1 MSKGKGGKK
10 LTKKMNDTI
19 LKAYR
24 GEKTD
29 YTPLWFMRQAGRS
42 QPEYR
47 KLKEKYSLFEIT
59 HQPELGAY
67 VTRLPVEN
75 YGVDGA
81 ILYKDIMTPLP
92 ALGIDVEIKSGVGP
106 VIYNPIRNKQ
116 DVEKLKEINPED
128 DIPYVL
134 ETIRILTEEQLT
146 VPLIGFSGAPFTLA
160 SYMIEGGPSKNYHK
174 TKAFMYKE
182 SETWFQ
188 LMDKLAAMTVTYVRA
203 QVNAGAS
210 AIQIFDSW
218 VGALNASDYRFYIK
232 PVMNKIFTELNKLNV
247 PLIYFGVGA
256 RHLLNEWNDLPVDT
270 LGLDWRTTITEAR
283 EMGIN
288 KTLQGN
294 LDPSLLLTYDW
305 DIIKSHLTPILDEG
319 MEQGKHVFNLG
330 HGVTPD
336 VKPDTLKRITEYV
349 HSYTKK

>member
-1 MSKGKGGKK
+1 M
-10 LTKKMNDTI
+10 TKKINDTI

-24 GEKTD
+24 GEETD

-59 HQPELGAY
+59 HQPELSAY

-92 ALGIDVEIKSGVGP
+92 ALGIDVEIKSGIGP
-106 VIYNPIRNKQ
+106 VIYNPIRSKQ
-116 DVEKLKEINPED
+116 DVENLKEIHPED
-128 DIPYVL
+128 DIPYIL

-160 SYMIEGGPSKNYHK
+160 SYMIEGGPSKNYHR

-182 SETWFQ
+182 SETWFL
-188 LMDKLAAMTVTYVRA
+188 LMDKLAEMTITYVKA
-203 QVNAGAS
+203 QVKAGAR
-210 AIQIFDSW
+210 AIQVFDSW
-218 VGALNASDYRFYIK
+218 VGALNASDYRYYIK
-232 PVMNKIFTELNKLNV
+232 PVMNKIFTELQSLNV
-247 PLIYFGVGA
+247 PLIYFGVSA
-256 RHLLNEWNDLPVDT
+256 RHLLNEWDDLPVDT
-270 LGLDWRTTITEAR
+270 IGLDWRTSITTAR
-283 EMGIN
+283 QMGIN

-305 DIIKSHLTPILDEG
+305 DIIKSRLQPILDEG

-349 HSYTKK
+349 HSYTKR